1 LWSCFLVF
9 HEETAP
15 PSFMDRARSLAN
27 VGHGYVI
34 GQPGL
39 RIADPRILSW
49 GTETETDF
57 EYKHSIGLK
66 RQYEGIKAKR
76 KPAFGGRT
84 LHLA

>member
-1 LWSCFLVF
+1 
-9 HEETAP
+9 
-15 PSFMDRARSLAN
+15 MDSARSLAN

-66 RQYEGIKAKR
+66 RQ
-76 KPAFGGRT
+76 
-84 LHLA
+84 